1 MAMLVGDQERE
12 HAAVELRRHYSEGR
26 LTMDEL
32 AERLEAALR
41 ARSGTQLRA
50 ALSDLPAAGLQSPVR
65 MLRNAAVVASTAVIW
80 LFWSVGMLVAFVA
93 WLVANG
99 PSLAGLLVFPL
110 LWLALSWVLWSG
122 SRRRR
127 AR

>member
-1 MAMLVGDQERE
+1 MAVLVGDRERE
-12 HAAVELRRHYSEGR
+12 HAALELRRHYAEGR

-32 AERLEAALR
+32 AQRLEATLR
-41 ARSGTQLRA
+41 ARSGTQLRS
-50 ALSDLPAAGLQSPVR
+50 ALNDLPEAGRQSPVR
-65 MLRNAAVVASTAVIW
+65 MMRNAAIVAGTAVIW

-93 WLVANG
+93 WVATNG
-99 PSLAGLLVFPL
+99 PSVAGLLVFPL
-110 LWLALSWVLWSG
+110 LWLGLSWLLWSG